1 MISNIRIGLYLNT
14 LNGEYRKRNKYR
26 LMIQFASRLKKEID
40 AKIEQIECSEIS
52 MITKSL
58 EASRMLVEAFR
69 QLKSFILSYSFKDE
83 EEEIFFFKDVKPKL
97 CFRLIYYRKIYNI
110 EMNRPTGIEKQR
122 EYLND
127 ILDGINRYNTKRLD
141 FIRYYRSCS
150 SHLDT
155 IYFLRGKTDTEQYLE
170 TFNYEFDPDFSTNC
184 DFKVA
189 KILANDMLSAYLMH
203 EIELLND
210 NGMKADSFGFPATKK
225 TWMGSK
231 AELQEQIFSW
241 DSAGTFGDVPLT
253 QLYDYIQNVFNI
265 QLDSNLS
272 RTFGDLKIRN
282 TPTPFLDKLKDAL
295 LRRMSRK

>member
-1 MISNIRIGLYLNT
+1 
-14 LNGEYRKRNKYR
+14 
-26 LMIQFASRLKKEID
+26 MIQFASCLKKEID
-40 AKIEQIECSEIS
+40 IKIEQIECSEIS
-52 MITKSL
+52 MIAKSL
-58 EASRMLVEAFR
+58 EASRILAKAFN
-69 QLKSFILSYSFKDE
+69 QLKVFILSYDFKDE
-83 EEEIFFFKDVKPKL
+83 EEEIYFFKETKPRL
-97 CFRLIYYRKIYNI
+97 CSRLIFYRKVYNI

-122 EYLND
+122 EYLSELLND
-127 ILDGINRYNTKRLD
+127 INKYNSKRLD
-141 FIRYYRSCS
+141 FIRYYRSDS

-155 IYFLRGKTDTEQYLE
+155 LYFLRDKTDVEQYLE
-170 TFNYEFDPDFSTNC
+170 TFYYEFDPNFSTNC

-203 EIELLND
+203 ELELLKD
-210 NGMKADSFGFPATKK
+210 NGFKTSSFGFPATKK

-241 DSAGTFGDVPLT
+241 DSAGMFGDVPLT

-282 TPTPFLDKLKDAL
+282 NPTPFLDKLKDAL
-295 LRRMSRK
+295 LRRMGRK